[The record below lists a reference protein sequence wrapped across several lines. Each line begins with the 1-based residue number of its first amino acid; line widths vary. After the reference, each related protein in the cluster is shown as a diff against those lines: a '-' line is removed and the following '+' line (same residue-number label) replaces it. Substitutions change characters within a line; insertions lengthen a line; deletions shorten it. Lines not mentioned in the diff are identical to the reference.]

1 MNKIKFD
8 HAKEGEAS
16 EREEKDWIQ
25 IPNTE
30 P

>member
-8 HAKEGEAS
+8 HAKGEAS
-16 EREEKDWIQ
+16 ERKEKDWIQ

>member
-1 MNKIKFD
+1 MNKIKFYQ
-8 HAKEGEAS
+8 AKEEAAS